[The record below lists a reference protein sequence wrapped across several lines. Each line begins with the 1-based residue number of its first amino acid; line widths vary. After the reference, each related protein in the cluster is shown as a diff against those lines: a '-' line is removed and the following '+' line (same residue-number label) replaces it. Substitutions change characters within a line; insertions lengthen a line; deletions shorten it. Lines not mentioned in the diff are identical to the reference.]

1 MSKRDVR
8 KALTL
13 RLPDE
18 LRLRLVKLSTE
29 TLPLAYLMRQA
40 LIRAFRDE
48 VEISELV
55 EPGTARP
62 ILLQLSQSERKLLAK
77 RVGDRV
83 ITDEVAVLSLIS
95 AVV

>member
-48 VEISELV
+48 VEIVEII

>member
-18 LRLRLVKLSTE
+18 LRLRLVKLRTE

-48 VEISELV
+48 VEITEIIA
-55 EPGTARP
+55 PGTARP

>member
-48 VEISELV
+48 VEIDEII